1 MPYLLGAQ
9 TPGADRPAGFFFLLM
24 QALLPYARLLALAAL
39 TSFSLT
45 SCFDHDKKCDPK
57 PSCSGK
63 TTTTTPTTSTGG
75 DK

>member
-1 MPYLLGAQ
+1 
-9 TPGADRPAGFFFLLM
+9 M

-39 TSFSLT
+39 TSLSLT

-57 PSCSGK
+57 PNCPSK
-63 TTTTTPTTSTGG
+63 TTTTAPTPTTGG